1 MKRVRLDISGKV
13 QGVYFRDST
22 QQRARELQVTGWVRN
37 REDGGVEVE
46 AQGPDAA
53 VDQLVRW
60 CHDGPERAEVTELV
74 AHEISP
80 ASSEDGF
87 EVR

>member
-1 MKRVRLDISGKV
+1 MKRVRLDITGKV

-22 QQRARELQVTGWVRN
+22 QRRARELQITGWVRN

-80 ASSEDGF
+80 TSDEDGF